1 VRLIDGLELDA
12 WGYSFIKAWRAK
24 IQYCKYLLIT
34 NKIEDDLLKCH
45 AHDFLAI
52 NMKLL
57 LQTALLLL
65 VGSASAFQNFA
76 ARYQAINTQLQAGY
90 VPAGMTEKQYA
101 DYKKKEAQKAAA
113 HKKKFDKKGKCG
125 DLTQDVMKGKKT
137 FVHLSGDALK
147 PAKKG
152 FFGFGEN

>member
-1 VRLIDGLELDA
+1 M
-12 WGYSFIKAWRAK
+12 
-24 IQYCKYLLIT
+24 
-34 NKIEDDLLKCH
+34 KCH

-101 DYKKKEAQKAAA
+101 DYKKKEAQKAAEA
-113 HKKKFDKKGKCG
+113 GGLRLMSCRQHE
-125 DLTQDVMKGKKT
+125 
-137 FVHLSGDALK
+137 LSVSIC
-147 PAKKG
+147 
-152 FFGFGEN
+152 E

>member
-1 VRLIDGLELDA
+1 MTWIAPRMKDQFQENLIRVLE
-12 WGYSFIKAWRAK
+12 
-24 IQYCKYLLIT
+24 
-34 NKIEDDLLKCH
+34 DLLKC
-45 AHDFLAI
+45 HDFLAI